1 MQLEGILTWEAVDNA
16 CNVIQLPKMAN
27 SLLHHTTSQIYHP
40 LSLYLAKRSVYGIQ
54 QGPHMTNAQLVKK
67 LKTRVEVVQDIGGGI
82 GTDSK
87 LVEDELAKYIKE
99 IVVDLADA
107 TPAQNV
113 EAKRS
118 AQKRYLAVILL
129 CAVDRGRARG

>member
-16 CNVIQLPKMAN
+16 CNVIQLPKMAK
-27 SLLHHTTSQIYHP
+27 SLLHHTTIQIYHP
-40 LSLYLAKRSVYGIQ
+40 LSLYLAKKSVYGIQ

-67 LKTRVEVVQDIGGGI
+67 LKTRVEVVQDIGGGT